1 MKILTC
7 PVNGP
12 RPIQEFTYGGEV
24 RDMPDPAACSDEQWA
39 DYVFNRTGE
48 PGIRR
53 EWWYHSASSV
63 WFIAERDVLRDEV
76 IRTFLWKQGAN
87 A

>member
-24 RDMPDPAACSDEQWA
+24 RDMPCPDTSTDTQWA
-39 DYVFNRTGE
+39 DYIFNRTGE
-48 PGIRR
+48 PGVRR
-53 EWWYHSASSV
+53 EWWHHGPSGV
-63 WFIAERDVLRDEV
+63 WFVAERDIIGDNVLK
-76 IRTFLWKQGAN
+76 TYLWSARETP
-87 A
+87 